1 MNPPLPGP
9 PAKIGSLQF
18 RPIAGGP
25 EPDSGPVKE
34 DEPEPEPGNG
44 LSDPGCGYGFCEAGS
59 GYGFCEAGGGYEPPV
74 GDGCTNGVALGKAG
88 VGLERFWA
96 TVKHCLDETF
106 TCMDFNGPQ
115 PSGVVVTRTTPITA
129 KVTTVTVTAATIRC
143 NRLPRIMPLLP
154 CPCAA
159 SC

>member
-25 EPDSGPVKE
+25 VPDSGPVKE
-34 DEPEPEPGNG
+34 GEPEPEPGNG
-44 LSDPGCGYGFCEAGS
+44 LSDAGWGYGFCD
-59 GYGFCEAGGGYEPPV
+59 AGGGYESLV
-74 GDGCTNGVALGKAG
+74 GEGCTNGVGVGKAG

-106 TCMDFNGPQ
+106 KCMDFNGPQ

-129 KVTTVTVTAATIRC
+129 KVTTVTVAAATIRC